1 MSVKF
6 QITLPEPLLAELKQ
20 ESEKAG
26 VSVAELIRQTMHDRL
41 RKRRRTPNGDPFA
54 VIDGLV
60 RSDETDLAARV
71 DEILYKC
78 GSL

>member
-26 VSVAELIRQTMHDRL
+26 ISVAELIRQTMDDRL
-41 RKRRRTPNGDPFA
+41 RKRRRTPKRDPFE

-60 RSDETDLAARV
+60 RSDETDLAERV

>member
-1 MSVKF
+1 M
-6 QITLPEPLLAELKQ
+6 AELKR

-26 VSVAELIRQTMHDRL
+26 ISVAELIRQTMVDRL
-41 RKRRRTPNGDPFA
+41 RKRRRTPRGDPFE

>member
-6 QITLPEPLLAELKQ
+6 QITLPEPLMAELKQ

-26 VSVAELIRQTMHDRL
+26 VSIAELIRQTMHDRL
-41 RKRRRTPNGDPFA
+41 RKRRRTPKADPFE